1 MRRPWSAAWIRGA
14 ALALVLGLGTGCGS
28 DSEAAGTGGTG
39 ALDGEVVVFAAASL
53 TDAFQELGERFEADH
68 PGTTVT
74 FNFAGSATLAQQIVA
89 GAPADVFAAA
99 SPQAMAMV
107 EEAGLAEPELF
118 ARNRLQIAVPSG
130 NPAGVTGLAD
140 FAREE
145 LRIALCAEP
154 APCGAA
160 AVRAF
165 EAAGITPAPDTY
177 EQDVRAALSLVALGE
192 VDAALVYH
200 TDVIAAGDDVEGI
213 DFPEAAAAVNDYPIS
228 VLEEAPNPDA
238 AWAFVDLVLSDTGR
252 AVLETAG
259 FDVG

>member
-1 MRRPWSAAWIRGA
+1 VRRPWSAAWIRGA

-160 AVRAF
+160 AVRGPHQPSGVPGRPGDS
-165 EAAGITPAPDTY
+165 AAWSPGDRG
-177 EQDVRAALSLVALGE
+177 VRARRTAPSRLGRHDRSGTGSDSSGGFQSPFLGHARM
-192 VDAALVYH
+192 VR
-200 TDVIAAGDDVEGI
+200 EGHPS
-213 DFPEAAAAVNDYPIS
+213 FPGADP
-228 VLEEAPNPDA
+228 
-238 AWAFVDLVLSDTGR
+238 G
-252 AVLETAG
+252 
-259 FDVG
+259 